1 MIQASILMTHLVLD
15 RRNGR
20 RATRTDLVA

>member
-1 MIQASILMTHLVLD
+1 MIVVSAVMTDLVTD